1 MPDDAFDTA
10 SLRRRVLD
18 AWAASPARFRE
29 DANAEE
35 DYALGGY
42 RDRVVVELAQNAAD
56 AAARAGVPGRLRLAL
71 RADGTLTAENT
82 GAPLDAVGVEGLSTL
97 RASGKRDD
105 DPSRTVGRFGVG
117 FAAVVAVC
125 DEPRMVS
132 RTGAVQWSRAQSRDL
147 VAGIPALAEEL
158 AARGGNVPVLRLPFP
173 APLQGPDGTAP
184 DDPPAHEPGPAYDTT
199 VVLPLRDADA
209 VALAGRLLAQTGAE
223 LLLALPALAEV
234 TIEAG
239 DSRRTLAAVRDGD
252 TVTISETTTPLPNA
266 PANSPAGH
274 HTVTTWRTVAA
285 GGPLDPA
292 LLADRPVEE
301 RGRLTWSVRWAVPVE
316 GADSLASALGVDS
329 LSGDMPAGDAA
340 AMNAPRRLP
349 RDVAPVVHAPTPSDE
364 PLGLPALLLASFPL
378 SPDRRHVAPGP
389 LTDFLVERAADA
401 YAALLP
407 GLAPGHGLLDLV
419 PGPVAAGE
427 LDVHLRQA
435 ILRRLPDLPFLPP
448 AAGSAREETAPGAP
462 ARVSPR
468 DAVLLDIT
476 APPGLGN
483 YLADLFPGLLGG
495 PLRHP
500 AYSVLGIRRM
510 PMAELADAL
519 ATLQRPA
526 SWWRGLYAALAD
538 VDPVALPELGALPVP
553 LADGRLI
560 RGPRG
565 VLLPGPGLNDP
576 ASLAPLRLR
585 VVDPGAVHPLLAR
598 LGALEATPRG
608 VLDHPATIAAVDASL
623 EEEDPEPIAEAVLG
637 LVQAAG
643 VQPGEYS
650 WLADLALP
658 TDDDQ
663 WDPAGDLLLP
673 GGELADVVAPDADF
687 GVVDPQFA
695 NRYGEQVLAAVG
707 VLSSFGLLAA
717 SDVDFGDADPL
728 DLDTDDGPADVAG
741 LDLDGAQDWAQAVRA
756 RFEDGHVPP
765 VAVEVTAVRDL
776 ELVDPARWPRA
787 LEILTTRPRLR
798 AALVKPT
805 RVRLPDG
812 SIADVPSYTSWWL
825 RTHPVLGGRKP
836 ADLRTT
842 DADPLLDGLYDDV
855 AGLSAA
861 LPASAGAGVARLLA
875 DPAITWALGIRASLG
890 DLLAEPGGPDD
901 LLDRLADPARPV
913 TRQQLRSIWMA
924 LAAASTTADPPA
936 RIRAIHGGEVVVA
949 DADDV
954 LVLDSPDLYPLVA
967 SRPLVLAPYDLALVL
982 SELLDVAVA
991 SEQADGRVETAA
1003 ERRPVPGL
1011 VHAVLP
1017 DAPESYLAHDK
1028 LVVDGVPVPWRC
1040 ADGEVH
1046 AATPAGLACGLAWAA
1061 GQWHA
1066 RHLLTT
1072 LLSSQDESARL
1083 LAEADLDPV

>member
-1 MPDDAFDTA
+1 
-10 SLRRRVLD
+10 
-18 AWAASPARFRE
+18 
-29 DANAEE
+29 
-35 DYALGGY
+35 
-42 RDRVVVELAQNAAD
+42 
-56 AAARAGVPGRLRLAL
+56 
-71 RADGTLTAENT
+71 
-82 GAPLDAVGVEGLSTL
+82 
-97 RASGKRDD
+97 
-105 DPSRTVGRFGVG
+105 
-117 FAAVVAVC
+117 
-125 DEPRMVS
+125 
-132 RTGAVQWSRAQSRDL
+132 
-147 VAGIPALAEEL
+147 
-158 AARGGNVPVLRLPFP
+158 
-173 APLQGPDGTAP
+173 
-184 DDPPAHEPGPAYDTT
+184 
-199 VVLPLRDADA
+199 
-209 VALAGRLLAQTGAE
+209 
-223 LLLALPALAEV
+223 
-234 TIEAG
+234 
-239 DSRRTLAAVRDGD
+239 
-252 TVTISETTTPLPNA
+252 
-266 PANSPAGH
+266 
-274 HTVTTWRTVAA
+274 
-285 GGPLDPA
+285 
-292 LLADRPVEE
+292 
-301 RGRLTWSVRWAVPVE
+301 
-316 GADSLASALGVDS
+316 
-329 LSGDMPAGDAA
+329 
-340 AMNAPRRLP
+340 
-349 RDVAPVVHAPTPSDE
+349 
-364 PLGLPALLLASFPL
+364 
-378 SPDRRHVAPGP
+378 
-389 LTDFLVERAADA
+389 
-401 YAALLP
+401 
-407 GLAPGHGLLDLV
+407 
-419 PGPVAAGE
+419 
-427 LDVHLRQA
+427 
-435 ILRRLPDLPFLPP
+435 
-448 AAGSAREETAPGAP
+448 
-462 ARVSPR
+462 
-468 DAVLLDIT
+468 
-476 APPGLGN
+476 
-483 YLADLFPGLLGG
+483 
-495 PLRHP
+495 
-500 AYSVLGIRRM
+500 
-510 PMAELADAL
+510 
-519 ATLQRPA
+519 
-526 SWWRGLYAALAD
+526 
-538 VDPVALPELGALPVP
+538 VALPELGALPVP

-608 VLDHPATIAAVDASL
+608 VLEHPATIAAVDASL
-623 EEEDPEPIAEAVLG
+623 EEEDPEPITDAVLS

-643 VQPGEYS
+643 AQPGEYP

-663 WDPAGDLLLP
+663 WDPAGDLVLP
-673 GGELADVVAPDADF
+673 GGELAEVVAPDADF
-687 GVVDPQFA
+687 GVVDPEFVD
-695 NRYGEQVLAAVG
+695 RYGEQVLTAVG
-707 VLSSFGLLAA
+707 VLSSFGLLTA

-728 DLDTDDGPADVAG
+728 DLDTDDGPADVAS

-756 RFEDGHVPP
+756 RFDGGAVPP

-776 ELVDPARWPRA
+776 ELVDAARWPRA

-798 AALVKPT
+798 AALVKPA

-812 SIADVPSYTSWWL
+812 NVTDVPSYTSWWL

-855 AGLSAA
+855 AGLPGAQ
-861 LPASAGAGVARLLA
+861 LASAGAGVARLLA
-875 DPAITWALGIRASLG
+875 DPVITRALGVRASLG
-890 DLLAEPGGPDD
+890 DVLAEPGGPDD

-936 RIRAIHGGEVVVA
+936 RIRAVHGGEVVVA

-967 SRPLVLAPYDLALVL
+967 GRPLVLAPYDLALVL

-991 SEQADGRVETAA
+991 SEQADGRVETTA

-1017 DAPESYLAHDK
+1017 DAPQSYLAHDK